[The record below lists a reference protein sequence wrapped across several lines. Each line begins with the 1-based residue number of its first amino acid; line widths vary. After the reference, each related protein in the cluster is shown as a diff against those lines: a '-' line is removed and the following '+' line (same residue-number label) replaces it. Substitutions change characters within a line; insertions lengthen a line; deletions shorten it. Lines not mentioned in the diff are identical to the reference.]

1 MPLTEQQITNLHKLA
16 INDVQEIATECD
28 EILGRVTISEYSKIT
43 GIPNRTV
50 YDRIKRGKIKTVNGM
65 PCINLK

>member
-1 MPLTEQQITNLHKLA
+1 MD
-16 INDVQEIATECD
+16 DVQELAVECD